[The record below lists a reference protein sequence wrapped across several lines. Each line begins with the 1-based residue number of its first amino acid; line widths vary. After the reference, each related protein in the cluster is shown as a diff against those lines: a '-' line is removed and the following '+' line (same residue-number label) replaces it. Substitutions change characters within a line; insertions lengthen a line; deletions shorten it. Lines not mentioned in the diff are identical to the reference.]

1 MKKSDLVEV
10 VAKKAHLTKNAA
22 KESMDMFLEELVR
35 LLKKGEK
42 ITLSGFGTFL
52 VKKVSSKKGR
62 KGPKDPTP
70 VVHKSHRVVRF
81 VVSKSLRKAV
91 K

>member
-1 MKKSDLVEV
+1 
-10 VAKKAHLTKNAA
+10 
-22 KESMDMFLEELVR
+22 MDVFLEELGR

-52 VKKVSSKKGR
+52 VKKVASKKGR
-62 KGPKDPTP
+62 KSPKDPTP
-70 VVHKSHRVVRF
+70 VTHKSHRVVRF
-81 VVSKSLRKAV
+81 VVSKKLRKAV

>member
-10 VAKKAHLTKNAA
+10 IAKKAHLTKNAA
-22 KESMDMFLEELVR
+22 KEAMDMFLEELVR

-62 KGPKDPTP
+62 KSPKDPTP
-70 VVHKSHRVVRF
+70 VVHKPHRVVRF

>member
-22 KESMDMFLEELVR
+22 KEAMDVFLDELRR
-35 LLKKGEK
+35 LLRKGEK
-42 ITLSGFGTFL
+42 ITLSGFGTFK
-52 VKKVSSKKGR
+52 VKKVANKTGR
-62 KGPKDPTP
+62 KSPKDPTP

-81 VVSKSLRKAV
+81 AVSKTLRKAV

>member
-22 KESMDMFLEELVR
+22 KEAMDMFLEELVR

-52 VKKVSSKKGR
+52 VKKVASKKGR
-62 KGPKDPTP
+62 KSPKDATP
-70 VVHKSHRVVRF
+70 VVHKPHRVVRF

>member
-1 MKKSDLVEV
+1 MKKSDLIEV

-22 KESMDMFLEELVR
+22 KEAVEVFLKEVIR

-42 ITLSGFGTFL
+42 VTLSGFGTFR
-52 VKKVSSKKGR
+52 VKKMADKKGR
-62 KGPKDPTP
+62 KSPTDPTP
-70 VVHKSHRVVRF
+70 VIHKKHRVVRF
-81 VVSKSLRKAV
+81 SVSKALKKAV

>member
-22 KESMDMFLEELVR
+22 KEASDVFLEELAR

-42 ITLSGFGTFL
+42 VTLSGFGTFK
-52 VKKVSSKKGR
+52 VKKVANKKGR
-62 KGPKDPTP
+62 KSPSDPTP
-70 VVHKSHRVVRF
+70 IVHKAHKVVRF
-81 VVSKSLRKAV
+81 VVSKTLKKAV
-91 K
+91 R